1 MALAFTCAAHQS
13 SDMLYSPVL
22 AQADNKET
30 TAVIVRTFM
39 REMMASATE
48 SECRTQPAFCG
59 RLLRTVPTSHADTP
73 YLSQIAHWPIQ
84 IVFMSGIFMF
94 RSSRSITPAAV
105 DAHANSARPAIGT
118 LGSRQ

>member
-1 MALAFTCAAHQS
+1 VALAFTCAAHQS

-39 REMMASATE
+39 CEIMASATE

-59 RLLRTVPTSHADTP
+59 GLLRTAPTSHADTP
-73 YLSQIAHWPIQ
+73 YLLQIAHWPIQ
-84 IVFMSGIFMF
+84 LCVHVRDIHVSFIYKHQSCGH
-94 RSSRSITPAAV
+94 RR
-105 DAHANSARPAIGT
+105 ARK
-118 LGSRQ
+118 